1 LQEEVDAYVIL
12 YLSGVMQLRKTY
24 VYDKK
29 GKKYV
34 VVGYLLEVPEEDP
47 KEAADED
54 TIVCPVCGWIL
65 RKYDGTKA

>member
-1 LQEEVDAYVIL
+1 
-12 YLSGVMQLRKTY
+12 MQLRKTY